1 MTMCARISTLLV
13 LSCLL
18 LSCEGYVHRFAA
30 PYPNPG
36 TVVRWPGVAFTEV
49 RAYCYDFTVGPV
61 PDFIHEGRMHP
72 GVMDPRG
79 VKLSPGQVDRLMKA
93 ITISQPRGDRSPC
106 YQPHHAFV
114 FYDAKGRVA
123 AVFEMCFGCNRQKSW
138 PLGIPEYINRQ
149 ALWDL
154 TAELGLPLGKGNAFY
169 TQACRARSR

>member
-1 MTMCARISTLLV
+1 
-13 LSCLL
+13 
-18 LSCEGYVHRFAA
+18 
-30 PYPNPG
+30 
-36 TVVRWPGVAFTEV
+36 
-49 RAYCYDFTVGPV
+49 
-61 PDFIHEGRMHP
+61 MHP